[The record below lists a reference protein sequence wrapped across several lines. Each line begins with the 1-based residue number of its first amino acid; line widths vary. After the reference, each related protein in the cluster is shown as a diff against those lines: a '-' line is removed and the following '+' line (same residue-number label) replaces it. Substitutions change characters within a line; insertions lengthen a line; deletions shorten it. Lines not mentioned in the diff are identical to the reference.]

1 MRWGKRLLIG
11 TASVLVVLAAVPGIL
26 LGTDTGLQII
36 KGTLEKTVPGLKIE
50 SLSGSAFSLK
60 ADNLQY
66 TAPGLTFRGN
76 VSWSLNAS
84 KLLSRRVDLNAF
96 ELSEAT
102 LRIRTQEMASSAST
116 PVPKSPTQKLD
127 KTQTSRF
134 KTPIAVIVKRVAIK
148 NLQADI
154 DGNLVNVGLLQTQAV
169 WTQSRIDIDSVLL
182 RDSSFQ
188 SAETPPS
195 DESIG
200 SALKRTFS
208 EVIVPTIPAIELP
221 LDLNLK
227 RFELS
232 NFTIKGNPDQTVDSV
247 TFALTAQ
254 NGAVALE
261 NIAARA
267 IGAEL
272 TGAVTLGLDARHEMT
287 LDLNLSALVAREAIP
302 TGVLP
307 TIAEPTTEEIENF
320 YERLKDVRAERLKA
334 AQERRAKRRAQGIEP
349 RKQVDAKTL
358 TREEKRELRRKA
370 QARLKR
376 RIERWRDSVRG
387 LLPKPEPQPP
397 VTINLTLSGQG
408 SLNDT
413 LSLSGR
419 IENVPGVQGASFVL
433 TASPTKLGLPLS
445 AEIRADK
452 VEISG
457 AIVNAVDVNLSGK
470 AVDYALNATAKAL
483 YPVDEKHSVT
493 ADVVIRG
500 KGSEVASH
508 LTDFSILSNV
518 GRVQID
524 GQANWEKN
532 VRFAAALNLSG
543 LNTKEVLPQ
552 TPLTVDGSFVIW
564 GERQNGRWKAK
575 LQDLT
580 VLGELRGQSLA
591 LTGAVE
597 SHGNGIVEAPELYF
611 AVGNNTFEFSGKA
624 DFAKDVP
631 ELDFKTK
638 IDAPDFGLVD
648 PNLLGSVKGTLA
660 VTGTTRLPVINAD
673 LTARNIDYFGTT
685 LKRGHLTGRM
695 RSRDVV
701 SGRLTLQL
709 TDFKTQGVDIRKAT
723 IELRGNE
730 LRHNLTVHTEG
741 TPISVDAK
749 ISGIYERMLGNWAG
763 ALAELKVKTAYGPVT
778 LEKPMRLAYVPDL
791 NRANVSK
798 ACLAH
803 THARLCLENDLKI
816 DLTNRSDLR
825 ILIGLPKFD
834 LAFIKQYFP
843 GRFVADGIIKA
854 NADVTLPAGLSE
866 LPRGR
871 VTVRAQDIST
881 KYRMDLSDLRVG
893 FNSVQLSFANA
904 KDSIEGNWKIDIKDN
919 GDIEGSLRMS
929 DLFNTRTVDGALKFV
944 AVDATLVN
952 SFLSPGESA
961 EGQWFGN
968 LRFAGTLEEPLI
980 YGRTGLFNAKL
991 DSTKLPFEML
1001 PSDIKLTFNGNS
1013 STLEGHLKT
1022 PQGEVALNGS
1032 ADWRTIGEGKA
1043 IVTTKGSNLRVTL
1056 PPDIEFDLTTDVTC
1070 EASSDLIK
1078 LDGAISIP
1086 WAKVSVSKLPASA
1099 VDVSDDV
1106 VRLDRPR
1113 AKKKA
1118 AGKPIPIESNL
1129 RIHIGDDV
1137 RVEAMG
1143 LKARLTGNL
1152 NVIQDNGTLGL
1163 TGQISVPTGSFKA
1176 YGQDLLVRRGE
1187 FHFVGAVANPLLDLE
1202 AIRNP
1207 DRTADDVIAGI
1218 RVTGSVDSPQVAVFT
1233 DPAKSETEALSYL
1246 IRGEGLDPSGDSD
1259 NTMITSALINLGLS
1273 QGSHVFESLGD
1284 AVGISGLGFETEG
1297 VGDSSQLVVSGYVLP
1312 GLKVKYGVGIFDSL
1326 ATLTLRYR
1334 VIPKLYVEAVSGV
1347 DQALDLL
1354 YSFEF

>member
-1 MRWGKRLLIG
+1 MTWAKRLFIG
-11 TASVLVVLAAVPGIL
+11 AASVLVVLAAVPGFL
-26 LGTDTGLQII
+26 LGTETGLQII
-36 KGTLEKTVPGLKIE
+36 KGALEKAVPGLRIE
-50 SLSGSAFSLK
+50 SLSGSVFSLK

-66 TAPGLTFRGN
+66 DAPGLAFHGN
-76 VSWSLNAS
+76 LSWDLSVA
-84 KLLSRRVDLNAF
+84 KLLSRRVALHDF
-96 ELSEAT
+96 EISDASL
-102 LRIRTQEMASSAST
+102 LVRTQEMASSAST
-116 PVPKSPTQKLD
+116 PPLEPTTQPTD
-127 KTQTSRF
+127 KAQTSQL
-134 KTPIAVIVKRVAIK
+134 KTPVAVIVERVAIK

-208 EVIVPTIPAIELP
+208 EVIVPTIPAIEIP

-232 NFTIKGNPDQTVDSV
+232 NFTIKGNPDQTIDSV

-267 IGAEL
+267 MGAEL

-287 LDLNLSALVAREAIP
+287 LDLSLSALVAREAIP

-358 TREEKRELRRKA
+358 SREEKRELRRKA

-397 VTINLTLSGQG
+397 VAVHLTLSGQG

-493 ADVVIRG
+493 ADIVIRG

-624 DFAKDVP
+624 DFAKDIP

-648 PNLLGSVKGTLA
+648 PNLLGSVKGSLA

-709 TDFKTQGVDIRKAT
+709 TDFKTQGVDMRKAT

-741 TPISVDAK
+741 TPVSVDAK

-881 KYRMDLSDLRVG
+881 KYRMDLSDLKVG
-893 FNSVQLSFANA
+893 FNSVQLTFANA

-929 DLFNTRTVDGALKFV
+929 DLFNTRTVDGTLKFV

-1163 TGQISVPTGSFKA
+1163 TGQISVPSGNFKA

-1233 DPAKSETEALSYL
+1233 DPVKSETEALSYL

-1334 VIPKLYVEAVSGV
+1334 VIPRLYVEAVSGV

>member
-169 WTQSRIDIDSVLL
+169 LTQSLIDIDSVLL

-267 IGAEL
+267 MGAEL

-349 RKQVDAKTL
+349 HKQVDAKTL

-493 ADVVIRG
+493 ADIVIRG

-591 LTGAVE
+591 LTGTVE

-624 DFAKDVP
+624 DFAKDIP

-881 KYRMDLSDLRVG
+881 KYRMDLSDLKVG

-929 DLFNTRTVDGALKFV
+929 DLFNTRTVDGTLKFV

-1152 NVIQDNGTLGL
+1152 NVIQGNGTLGL
-1163 TGQISVPTGSFKA
+1163 TGQISVPSGSFKA

-1218 RVTGSVDSPQVAVFT
+1218 RVTGSVDSPQVAVFS

-1334 VIPKLYVEAVSGV
+1334 VIPRLYVEAVSGV

>member
-1 MRWGKRLLIG
+1 M
-11 TASVLVVLAAVPGIL
+11 LVVLAAVPGIL

-102 LRIRTQEMASSAST
+102 LQIRTQEMASSAST

-232 NFTIKGNPDQTVDSV
+232 NFTIKGNPNQTVDSV

-267 IGAEL
+267 MGAEL

-433 TASPTKLGLPLS
+433 TAFPTKLGLPLS

-493 ADVVIRG
+493 ADIVIRG

-591 LTGAVE
+591 LTGTVE
-597 SHGNGIVEAPELYF
+597 SHGNDIVEAPELYF

-624 DFAKDVP
+624 DFAKDIP

-881 KYRMDLSDLRVG
+881 KYRMDLSDLKVG

-929 DLFNTRTVDGALKFV
+929 DLFNTRTVDGTLKFV

-1163 TGQISVPTGSFKA
+1163 TGQISVPSGSFKA

-1334 VIPKLYVEAVSGV
+1334 VIPRLYVEAVSGV

>member
-1 MRWGKRLLIG
+1 MTWAKRLFIG
-11 TASVLVVLAAVPGIL
+11 AASVLVVLAAVPGFL
-26 LGTDTGLQII
+26 LGTETGLQII
-36 KGTLEKTVPGLKIE
+36 KGALEKAVPGLKIE

-66 TAPGLTFRGN
+66 DATGLAFHGN
-76 VSWSLNAS
+76 LSWDLSVA
-84 KLLSRRVDLNAF
+84 KLLSRRVALHDF
-96 ELSEAT
+96 EISDASL
-102 LRIRTQEMASSAST
+102 LVRTQEMASSAST
-116 PVPKSPTQKLD
+116 PPLEPTTQPTD
-127 KTQTSRF
+127 KAQTSQL
-134 KTPIAVIVKRVAIK
+134 KTPVAVIVERVAIK

-208 EVIVPTIPAIELP
+208 EVIVPTIPAIEIP

-232 NFTIKGNPDQTVDSV
+232 NFTIKGNPDQTIDSV

-267 IGAEL
+267 MGAEL

-287 LDLNLSALVAREAIP
+287 LDLSLSALVAREAIP

-358 TREEKRELRRKA
+358 SREEKRELRRKA

-397 VTINLTLSGQG
+397 VAVHLTLSGQG

-493 ADVVIRG
+493 ADIVIRG

-624 DFAKDVP
+624 DFAKDIP

-709 TDFKTQGVDIRKAT
+709 TDIKTQGVDMRKAT

-741 TPISVDAK
+741 TPVSVDAK

-881 KYRMDLSDLRVG
+881 KYRMDLSDLKVG
-893 FNSVQLSFANA
+893 FNSVHLSFANA

-929 DLFNTRTVDGALKFV
+929 DLFNSRTVDGTLKFV

-1129 RIHIGDDV
+1129 RIHIGDEV

-1163 TGQISVPTGSFKA
+1163 TGQISVPSGSFKA

-1334 VIPKLYVEAVSGV
+1334 VIPRLYVEAVSGV

>member
-1 MRWGKRLLIG
+1 M
-11 TASVLVVLAAVPGIL
+11 LVVLAAVPGIL

-267 IGAEL
+267 MGAEL

-397 VTINLTLSGQG
+397 VTIILTLSGQG

-452 VEISG
+452 VEISS

-493 ADVVIRG
+493 ADIVIRG
-500 KGSEVASH
+500 KGSEVDSH

-575 LQDLT
+575 LQDFT

-648 PNLLGSVKGTLA
+648 PNLLGSLKGTLA

-881 KYRMDLSDLRVG
+881 KYRMDLSDLKVG

-929 DLFNTRTVDGALKFV
+929 DLFNTRTVDGTLKFV

-1334 VIPKLYVEAVSGV
+1334 VIPRLYVEAVSGV

>member
-267 IGAEL
+267 MGAEL

-493 ADVVIRG
+493 ADIVIRG

-591 LTGAVE
+591 LTGTVE

-624 DFAKDVP
+624 DFAKDIP

-881 KYRMDLSDLRVG
+881 KYRMDLSDLKVG

-904 KDSIEGNWKIDIKDN
+904 KDSIEGNWKVDIKGN

-1334 VIPKLYVEAVSGV
+1334 VIPRLYVEAVSGV

>member
-261 NIAARA
+261 NIAARTM
-267 IGAEL
+267 GAEL

-287 LDLNLSALVAREAIP
+287 LDLNLSTLVAREAIP

-493 ADVVIRG
+493 ADIVIRG

-591 LTGAVE
+591 LTGTVE

-624 DFAKDVP
+624 DFAKDIP

-881 KYRMDLSDLRVG
+881 KYRMDLSDLKVG

-919 GDIEGSLRMS
+919 GDIEGSLRIS
-929 DLFNTRTVDGALKFV
+929 DLFNTRTVDGTLKFV

-1334 VIPKLYVEAVSGV
+1334 VIPRLYVEAVSGV

>member
-267 IGAEL
+267 MGAEL

-881 KYRMDLSDLRVG
+881 KYRMDLSDLKVG
-893 FNSVQLSFANA
+893 FNSVQLTFANA

-929 DLFNTRTVDGALKFV
+929 DLFNTRTVDGTLKFV

-1078 LDGAISIP
+1078 LAGAISIP

-1334 VIPKLYVEAVSGV
+1334 VIPRLYVEAVSGV

>member
-116 PVPKSPTQKLD
+116 PVPKSPTQKPD

-134 KTPIAVIVKRVAIK
+134 KTPIAVIVKRVTIK
-148 NLQADI
+148 NLQAYI

-232 NFTIKGNPDQTVDSV
+232 NFTIKGNPNQTVDSV

-267 IGAEL
+267 MGAEL

-730 LRHNLTVHTEG
+730 LRHNLTVYTEG

-871 VTVRAQDIST
+871 VTVRTQDIST
-881 KYRMDLSDLRVG
+881 KYRMDLSDLKVG

-1099 VDVSDDV
+1099 VDVSDDA

-1163 TGQISVPTGSFKA
+1163 TGQISVPSGSFKA

-1218 RVTGSVDSPQVAVFT
+1218 RVTGSVDSPQVTVFT

-1334 VIPKLYVEAVSGV
+1334 VIPRLYVEAVSGV

>member
-1 MRWGKRLLIG
+1 MTWAKRLFIG
-11 TASVLVVLAAVPGIL
+11 AASVLVVLAAVPGFL
-26 LGTDTGLQII
+26 LGTETGLQII

-84 KLLSRRVDLNAF
+84 KLLSRRVDLKVF

-116 PVPKSPTQKLD
+116 PPPEPTTQPTD
-127 KTQTSRF
+127 KTQTSQL
-134 KTPIAVIVKRVAIK
+134 KTPVAVIVDRVTIK

-267 IGAEL
+267 MGAEL

-543 LNTKEVLPQ
+543 LNTKEALPQ

-591 LTGAVE
+591 LTGTVE

-624 DFAKDVP
+624 DFAKDIP

-791 NRANVSK
+791 NRANVSR

-881 KYRMDLSDLRVG
+881 KYRMDLSDLKVG
-893 FNSVQLSFANA
+893 FNSVQLTFANA

-929 DLFNTRTVDGALKFV
+929 DLFNTRTVDGTLKFV

-1163 TGQISVPTGSFKA
+1163 TGQISVPSGSFKA

-1334 VIPKLYVEAVSGV
+1334 VIPRLYVEAVSGV

>member
-1 MRWGKRLLIG
+1 M
-11 TASVLVVLAAVPGIL
+11 LVVLAAVPGIL

-102 LRIRTQEMASSAST
+102 LQIRTQEMASSAST

-267 IGAEL
+267 MGAEL

-419 IENVPGVQGASFVL
+419 LENVPGVQGASFVL

-524 GQANWEKN
+524 GQANWEKS

-881 KYRMDLSDLRVG
+881 KYRMDLSDLKVG

-929 DLFNTRTVDGALKFV
+929 DLFNTRTVDGTLKFV

-1099 VDVSDDV
+1099 VDVTDDV

-1284 AVGISGLGFETEG
+1284 AVGISGLGFETVG

-1334 VIPKLYVEAVSGV
+1334 VIPRLYVEAVSGI

>member
-1 MRWGKRLLIG
+1 M
-11 TASVLVVLAAVPGIL
+11 LVVLAAVPGIL

-200 SALKRTFS
+200 SVLKRTFS

-267 IGAEL
+267 MGAEL

-591 LTGAVE
+591 LTGTVE

-624 DFAKDVP
+624 DFAKDIP

-709 TDFKTQGVDIRKAT
+709 TDFKTQGIDIRKAT

-881 KYRMDLSDLRVG
+881 KYRMDLSDLKVG

-1129 RIHIGDDV
+1129 RIHIGDNV

-1207 DRTADDVIAGI
+1207 DRTADDVTAGI

-1334 VIPKLYVEAVSGV
+1334 VIPRLYVEAVSGV

>member
-1 MRWGKRLLIG
+1 M
-11 TASVLVVLAAVPGIL
+11 LVVLAAVPGIL

-267 IGAEL
+267 MSAEL

-493 ADVVIRG
+493 ADIVIRG

-624 DFAKDVP
+624 DFAKDIP

-648 PNLLGSVKGTLA
+648 PNLLGSVKGTLT

-763 ALAELKVKTAYGPVT
+763 ALAELIVKTAYGPVT

-881 KYRMDLSDLRVG
+881 KYRMDLSDLKVG
-893 FNSVQLSFANA
+893 FNSVHLSFANA

-929 DLFNTRTVDGALKFV
+929 DLFNTRTVDGTLKFV

-1187 FHFVGAVANPLLDLE
+1187 FHFVGAVTNPLLDLE

-1334 VIPKLYVEAVSGV
+1334 VIPRLYVEAVSGV

>member
-1 MRWGKRLLIG
+1 M
-11 TASVLVVLAAVPGIL
+11 LVVLAAVPGIL

-267 IGAEL
+267 MGAEL

-524 GQANWEKN
+524 GQANWEKS

-741 TPISVDAK
+741 SPISVDAK

-881 KYRMDLSDLRVG
+881 KYRMDLSDLKVG

-929 DLFNTRTVDGALKFV
+929 DLFNTRTVDGTLKFV

-1334 VIPKLYVEAVSGV
+1334 VIPRLYVEAVSGV

>member
-60 ADNLQY
+60 ADKLQY

-76 VSWSLNAS
+76 VSWSLDAS

-116 PVPKSPTQKLD
+116 PPAEPTTQPTD
-127 KTQTSRF
+127 KAQTSQL
-134 KTPIAVIVKRVAIK
+134 KTPVAVIVDRVTIK

-188 SAETPPS
+188 SAKTPPS

-232 NFTIKGNPDQTVDSV
+232 NFTIKGNPNQTVDSV

-267 IGAEL
+267 MGAEL

-287 LDLNLSALVAREAIP
+287 LDLNLSTLVAREAIP

-493 ADVVIRG
+493 ADIVIRG

-624 DFAKDVP
+624 DFAKDIP

-816 DLTNRSDLR
+816 DLTNRSGLR

-881 KYRMDLSDLRVG
+881 KYRMDLSDLKVG
-893 FNSVQLSFANA
+893 FNSVHLSFANA

-929 DLFNTRTVDGALKFV
+929 DLFNTRTVDGTLKFV

-1099 VDVSDDV
+1099 VDVSGDV

-1334 VIPKLYVEAVSGV
+1334 VIPRLYVEAVSGV

>member
-254 NGAVALE
+254 NGAVAIE

-267 IGAEL
+267 MGAEL

-493 ADVVIRG
+493 ADIVIRG

-532 VRFAAALNLSG
+532 VHFAAALNLSG

-591 LTGAVE
+591 LTGTVE

-624 DFAKDVP
+624 DFAKDIP

-881 KYRMDLSDLRVG
+881 KYRMDLSDLKVG

-1113 AKKKA
+1113 TKKKA

-1334 VIPKLYVEAVSGV
+1334 VIPRLYVEAVSGV

>member
-26 LGTDTGLQII
+26 LGTDMGLQII

-221 LDLNLK
+221 LDLHLK

-232 NFTIKGNPDQTVDSV
+232 NFTIKGNPNQTVDSV

-267 IGAEL
+267 MGAEL

-483 YPVDEKHSVT
+483 YPVDEKHSIT

-591 LTGAVE
+591 LTGTVE

-624 DFAKDVP
+624 DFAKDIP

-709 TDFKTQGVDIRKAT
+709 TDLKTQGVDIRKAT

-881 KYRMDLSDLRVG
+881 KYRMDLSDLKVG

-929 DLFNTRTVDGALKFV
+929 DLFNTRTVDGTLKFV

-1099 VDVSDDV
+1099 VDVSDDA

-1163 TGQISVPTGSFKA
+1163 TGQISVPSGSFKA

-1334 VIPKLYVEAVSGV
+1334 VIPRLYVEAVSGV

>member
-36 KGTLEKTVPGLKIE
+36 KGALEKAVPGLKIE

-60 ADNLQY
+60 ADKLQY

-188 SAETPPS
+188 SAGTPPS

-267 IGAEL
+267 MGAEL

-358 TREEKRELRRKA
+358 TREEKRELRRKV

-508 LTDFSILSNV
+508 LTDFSILSNI

-881 KYRMDLSDLRVG
+881 KYRMDLSDLKVG

-929 DLFNTRTVDGALKFV
+929 DLFNTRTVDGTLKFV

-1163 TGQISVPTGSFKA
+1163 TGQISVPSGSFKA

-1218 RVTGSVDSPQVAVFT
+1218 RVTGSVDSPQIAVFT

-1334 VIPKLYVEAVSGV
+1334 VIPRLYVEAVSGV

>member
-1 MRWGKRLLIG
+1 MTWAKRLFIG
-11 TASVLVVLAAVPGIL
+11 AASVLVVLAAVPGFL
-26 LGTDTGLQII
+26 LGTETGLQII
-36 KGTLEKTVPGLKIE
+36 KGALEKAVPGLRIE
-50 SLSGSAFSLK
+50 SLSGSVFSLK

-66 TAPGLTFRGN
+66 DAPGLAFHGN
-76 VSWSLNAS
+76 LSWDLSVA
-84 KLLSRRVDLNAF
+84 KLLSRRVALHDF
-96 ELSEAT
+96 EISDASL
-102 LRIRTQEMASSAST
+102 LVRTQEMASSAST
-116 PVPKSPTQKLD
+116 PPLEPTTQPTD
-127 KTQTSRF
+127 KAQTSQL
-134 KTPIAVIVKRVAIK
+134 KTPVAVIVERVAIK

-208 EVIVPTIPAIELP
+208 EVIVPTIPAIEIP

-232 NFTIKGNPDQTVDSV
+232 NFTIKGNPDQTIDSV

-267 IGAEL
+267 MGAEL

-287 LDLNLSALVAREAIP
+287 LDLSLSALVAREAIP

-358 TREEKRELRRKA
+358 SREEKRELRRKA

-397 VTINLTLSGQG
+397 VAVHLTLSGQG

-493 ADVVIRG
+493 ADIVIRG

-624 DFAKDVP
+624 DFAKDIP

-709 TDFKTQGVDIRKAT
+709 TDFKTQGVDMRKAT

-741 TPISVDAK
+741 TPVSVDAK

-881 KYRMDLSDLRVG
+881 KYRMDLSDLKVG
-893 FNSVQLSFANA
+893 FNSVQLTFANA

-929 DLFNTRTVDGALKFV
+929 DLFNTRTVDGTLKFV

-1163 TGQISVPTGSFKA
+1163 TGQISVPSGSFKA

-1334 VIPKLYVEAVSGV
+1334 VIPRLYVEAVSGV

>member
-127 KTQTSRF
+127 KTQTLRF

-267 IGAEL
+267 MGAEL
-272 TGAVTLGLDARHEMT
+272 TGAVTLGLDAQHEMT

-483 YPVDEKHSVT
+483 YPVDEKYSVT

-881 KYRMDLSDLRVG
+881 KYRMDLSDLKVG

-1334 VIPKLYVEAVSGV
+1334 VIPRLYVEAVSGV

>member
-1 MRWGKRLLIG
+1 MTWAKRLFIG
-11 TASVLVVLAAVPGIL
+11 AASVLVVLAAVPGFL
-26 LGTDTGLQII
+26 LGTETGLQII
-36 KGTLEKTVPGLKIE
+36 KGALEKTVPGLKIE

-66 TAPGLTFRGN
+66 DAPGLAFHGN
-76 VSWSLNAS
+76 LSWDLSVA
-84 KLLSRRVDLNAF
+84 KLLSRRVSLHDF
-96 ELSEAT
+96 EISDASL
-102 LRIRTQEMASSAST
+102 LVRTQEMASSAST
-116 PVPKSPTQKLD
+116 PPPEPTTQPTD
-127 KTQTSRF
+127 KAQTSQL
-134 KTPIAVIVKRVAIK
+134 KTPVAVIVERVAIK

-208 EVIVPTIPAIELP
+208 EVIVPTIPAIEIP

-232 NFTIKGNPDQTVDSV
+232 NFTIKGNPDQTIDSV

-267 IGAEL
+267 MGAEL

-287 LDLNLSALVAREAIP
+287 LDLSLSALVAREAIP

-320 YERLKDVRAERLKA
+320 YEHLKDVRAERLKA

-358 TREEKRELRRKA
+358 SREEKRELRRKA

-397 VTINLTLSGQG
+397 VAVHLTLSGQG

-493 ADVVIRG
+493 ADIVIRG

-624 DFAKDVP
+624 DFAKDIP

-709 TDFKTQGVDIRKAT
+709 TDFKTQGVDMRKAT

-741 TPISVDAK
+741 TPVSVDVK

-881 KYRMDLSDLRVG
+881 KYRMDLSDLKVG
-893 FNSVQLSFANA
+893 FNSVHLSFANA

-929 DLFNTRTVDGALKFV
+929 DLFNTRTVDGTLKFV

-1143 LKARLTGNL
+1143 LKARLNGNL

-1163 TGQISVPTGSFKA
+1163 TGQISVPSGSFKA

-1233 DPAKSETEALSYL
+1233 DPVKSETEALSYL

-1334 VIPKLYVEAVSGV
+1334 VIPRLYVEAVSGV

>member
-26 LGTDTGLQII
+26 LSTDTGLQII

-267 IGAEL
+267 MGAEL

-334 AQERRAKRRAQGIEP
+334 AQERRAKLRAQGIEP

-493 ADVVIRG
+493 ADIVIRG
-500 KGSEVASH
+500 KGSEVVSH

-591 LTGAVE
+591 LTGTVE

-624 DFAKDVP
+624 DFAKDIP

-881 KYRMDLSDLRVG
+881 KYRMDLSDLKVG
-893 FNSVQLSFANA
+893 FNSVHLSFANA

-1163 TGQISVPTGSFKA
+1163 TGQISVPSGSFKA

-1334 VIPKLYVEAVSGV
+1334 VIPRLYVEAVSGV

>member
-36 KGTLEKTVPGLKIE
+36 KGTLEKTVPGLEIE

-267 IGAEL
+267 MGAEL

-493 ADVVIRG
+493 ADIVIRG

-591 LTGAVE
+591 LTGTVE

-854 NADVTLPAGLSE
+854 NADVTFPAGLSE

-881 KYRMDLSDLRVG
+881 KYRMDLSDLKVG
-893 FNSVQLSFANA
+893 FNSVHLSFANA

-929 DLFNTRTVDGALKFV
+929 DLFNTRTVDGTLKFV

-1099 VDVSDDV
+1099 VDVSDDA

-1118 AGKPIPIESNL
+1118 AGRPIPIESNL

-1163 TGQISVPTGSFKA
+1163 TGQISVPSGSFKA

-1334 VIPKLYVEAVSGV
+1334 VIPRLYVEAVSGV

>member
-134 KTPIAVIVKRVAIK
+134 KTPIAVIVDRVTIK

-267 IGAEL
+267 MGAEL

-881 KYRMDLSDLRVG
+881 KYRMDLSDLKVG
-893 FNSVQLSFANA
+893 FNSVQLTFANA

-929 DLFNTRTVDGALKFV
+929 DLFNTRTVDGTLKFV

-1163 TGQISVPTGSFKA
+1163 TGQISVPSGSFKA

-1334 VIPKLYVEAVSGV
+1334 VIPRLYVEAVSGV

>member
-1 MRWGKRLLIG
+1 MTWAKRLFIG
-11 TASVLVVLAAVPGIL
+11 AASVLVVLAAVPGFL
-26 LGTDTGLQII
+26 LGTETGLQII
-36 KGTLEKTVPGLKIE
+36 KGALEKTVPGLKIE

-66 TAPGLTFRGN
+66 DAPGLAFHGN
-76 VSWSLNAS
+76 LSWDLSVA
-84 KLLSRRVDLNAF
+84 KLLSRRVSLHDF
-96 ELSEAT
+96 EISDASL
-102 LRIRTQEMASSAST
+102 LVRTQEMASSAST
-116 PVPKSPTQKLD
+116 PPPEPTTQPTD
-127 KTQTSRF
+127 KAQTSQL
-134 KTPIAVIVKRVAIK
+134 KTPVAVIVERVAIK

-208 EVIVPTIPAIELP
+208 EVIVPTIPAIEIP

-232 NFTIKGNPDQTVDSV
+232 NFTIKGNPDQTIDSV

-267 IGAEL
+267 MGAEL

-287 LDLNLSALVAREAIP
+287 LDLSLSALVAREAIP

-358 TREEKRELRRKA
+358 SREEKRELRRKA

-397 VTINLTLSGQG
+397 VAVHLTLSGQG

-493 ADVVIRG
+493 ADIVIRG
-500 KGSEVASH
+500 KGSEVTSH

-624 DFAKDVP
+624 DFAKDIP

-709 TDFKTQGVDIRKAT
+709 TDFKTQGVDMRKAT

-741 TPISVDAK
+741 TPVSVDAK

-881 KYRMDLSDLRVG
+881 KYRMDLSDLKVG
-893 FNSVQLSFANA
+893 FNSVHLSFANA

-929 DLFNTRTVDGALKFV
+929 DLFNTRTVDGTLKFV

-1163 TGQISVPTGSFKA
+1163 TGQISVPSGSFKA

-1218 RVTGSVDSPQVAVFT
+1218 RMTGSVDSPQVAVFT
-1233 DPAKSETEALSYL
+1233 DPVKSETEALSYL

-1334 VIPKLYVEAVSGV
+1334 VIPRLYVEAVSGV

>member
-1 MRWGKRLLIG
+1 M
-11 TASVLVVLAAVPGIL
+11 LVVLAAVPGIL

-232 NFTIKGNPDQTVDSV
+232 NFTIKGNPNQTVDSV

-267 IGAEL
+267 MGAEL

-591 LTGAVE
+591 LTGTVE

-624 DFAKDVP
+624 DFAKDIP

-648 PNLLGSVKGTLA
+648 PNLLGSVKGSLA

-881 KYRMDLSDLRVG
+881 KYRMDLSDLKVG

-929 DLFNTRTVDGALKFV
+929 DLFNTRTVDGTLKFV

-1334 VIPKLYVEAVSGV
+1334 VIPRLYVEAVSGV

>member
-1 MRWGKRLLIG
+1 MTWAKRLFIG
-11 TASVLVVLAAVPGIL
+11 AASVLVVLAAVPGFL
-26 LGTDTGLQII
+26 LGTETGLQII
-36 KGTLEKTVPGLKIE
+36 KSALEKTVPGLKIE

-66 TAPGLTFRGN
+66 DAPGLAFHGN
-76 VSWSLNAS
+76 LSWDLSVA
-84 KLLSRRVDLNAF
+84 KLLSRRVALHDF
-96 ELSEAT
+96 EISDASL
-102 LRIRTQEMASSAST
+102 LVRTQEMASSAST
-116 PVPKSPTQKLD
+116 PPLEPTTQPTD
-127 KTQTSRF
+127 KAQTSQL
-134 KTPIAVIVKRVAIK
+134 KTPVAVIVERVAIK

-208 EVIVPTIPAIELP
+208 EVIVPTIPAIEIP

-232 NFTIKGNPDQTVDSV
+232 NFTIKGNPDQTIDSV

-267 IGAEL
+267 MGAEL

-287 LDLNLSALVAREAIP
+287 LDLSLSALVAREAIP

-358 TREEKRELRRKA
+358 SREEKRELRRKA

-397 VTINLTLSGQG
+397 VAVHLTLSGQG

-493 ADVVIRG
+493 ADIVIRG

-624 DFAKDVP
+624 DFAKDIP

-709 TDFKTQGVDIRKAT
+709 TDFKTQGVDMRKAT

-741 TPISVDAK
+741 TPVSVDAK

-881 KYRMDLSDLRVG
+881 KYRMDLSDLKVG
-893 FNSVQLSFANA
+893 FNSVHLSFANA

-929 DLFNTRTVDGALKFV
+929 DLFNSRTVDGTLKFV

-1043 IVTTKGSNLRVTL
+1043 IVTTQGSNLRVTL

-1163 TGQISVPTGSFKA
+1163 TGQISVPSGSFKA

-1334 VIPKLYVEAVSGV
+1334 VIPRLYVEAVSGV

>member
-102 LRIRTQEMASSAST
+102 LQIRTQEMASSAST

-267 IGAEL
+267 MGAEL

-419 IENVPGVQGASFVL
+419 LENVPGVQGASFVL

-524 GQANWEKN
+524 GQANWEKS

-881 KYRMDLSDLRVG
+881 KYRMDLSDLKVG

-929 DLFNTRTVDGALKFV
+929 DLFNTRTVDGTLKFV

-1284 AVGISGLGFETEG
+1284 AVGISGLGFETVG

-1334 VIPKLYVEAVSGV
+1334 VIPRLYVEAVSGI

>member
-1 MRWGKRLLIG
+1 MTWAKRLFIG
-11 TASVLVVLAAVPGIL
+11 AASVLVVLAAVPGFL
-26 LGTDTGLQII
+26 LGTETGLQII
-36 KGTLEKTVPGLKIE
+36 KGALEKTVPGLKIE

-66 TAPGLTFRGN
+66 DAPGLAFHGN
-76 VSWSLNAS
+76 LSWDLSVA
-84 KLLSRRVDLNAF
+84 KLLSRRVALHDF
-96 ELSEAT
+96 EISDASL
-102 LRIRTQEMASSAST
+102 LVRTQEMASSAST
-116 PVPKSPTQKLD
+116 PPLEPTTQPTD
-127 KTQTSRF
+127 KAQTSQL
-134 KTPIAVIVKRVAIK
+134 KTPVAVIVERVAIK

-208 EVIVPTIPAIELP
+208 EVIVPTIPAIEIP

-232 NFTIKGNPDQTVDSV
+232 NFTIKGNPDQTIDSV

-267 IGAEL
+267 MGAEL

-287 LDLNLSALVAREAIP
+287 LDLSLSALVAREAIP

-358 TREEKRELRRKA
+358 SREEKRELRRKA

-397 VTINLTLSGQG
+397 VAVHLTLSGQG

-493 ADVVIRG
+493 ADIVIRG

-624 DFAKDVP
+624 DFAKDIP

-709 TDFKTQGVDIRKAT
+709 TDFKTQGVDMRKAT

-741 TPISVDAK
+741 TPVSVDAK

-881 KYRMDLSDLRVG
+881 KYRMDLSDLKVG
-893 FNSVQLSFANA
+893 FNSVHLSFANA

-929 DLFNTRTVDGALKFV
+929 DLFNSRTVDGTLKFV

-1099 VDVSDDV
+1099 VDVSYDV

-1163 TGQISVPTGSFKA
+1163 TGQISVPSGSFKA

-1233 DPAKSETEALSYL
+1233 DPVKSETEALSYL

-1334 VIPKLYVEAVSGV
+1334 VIPRLYVEAVSGV

>member
-1 MRWGKRLLIG
+1 MTWAKRLFIG
-11 TASVLVVLAAVPGIL
+11 AASVLVVLAAVPGFL
-26 LGTDTGLQII
+26 LGTETGLQII
-36 KGTLEKTVPGLKIE
+36 KGALEKTVPGLKIE

-66 TAPGLTFRGN
+66 DAPGLAFHGN
-76 VSWSLNAS
+76 LSWDLSVA
-84 KLLSRRVDLNAF
+84 KLLSRRVALHDF
-96 ELSEAT
+96 EISDASL
-102 LRIRTQEMASSAST
+102 LVRTQEMASSAST
-116 PVPKSPTQKLD
+116 PPPEPTTQPTD
-127 KTQTSRF
+127 KAQTSQL
-134 KTPIAVIVKRVAIK
+134 KTPVAVIVERVAIK

-208 EVIVPTIPAIELP
+208 EVIVPTIPAIEIP

-232 NFTIKGNPDQTVDSV
+232 NFTIKGNPDQTIDSV

-267 IGAEL
+267 MGAEL

-287 LDLNLSALVAREAIP
+287 LDLSLSALVAREAIP

-358 TREEKRELRRKA
+358 SREEKRELRRKA

-397 VTINLTLSGQG
+397 VAVHLTLSGQG

-493 ADVVIRG
+493 ADIVIRG

-624 DFAKDVP
+624 DFAKDIP

-709 TDFKTQGVDIRKAT
+709 TDFKTQGVDMRKAT

-741 TPISVDAK
+741 TPVSVDAK

-881 KYRMDLSDLRVG
+881 KYRMDLSDLKVG
-893 FNSVQLSFANA
+893 FNSVHLSFANA

-929 DLFNTRTVDGALKFV
+929 DLFNSRTVDGTLKFV

-1118 AGKPIPIESNL
+1118 AGRPIPIESNL

-1163 TGQISVPTGSFKA
+1163 TGQISVPSGSFKA

-1334 VIPKLYVEAVSGV
+1334 VIPRLCQRRGSSA
-1347 DQALDLL
+1347 
-1354 YSFEF
+1354 

>member
-1 MRWGKRLLIG
+1 M
-11 TASVLVVLAAVPGIL
+11 LVVLAAVPGIL

-261 NIAARA
+261 NIAARTM
-267 IGAEL
+267 GAEL

-320 YERLKDVRAERLKA
+320 YERLKNVRAERLKA

-483 YPVDEKHSVT
+483 YPIDEKHSVT
-493 ADVVIRG
+493 ADIVIRG

-543 LNTKEVLPQ
+543 LNIKEVLPQ

-624 DFAKDVP
+624 DFAKDIP

-881 KYRMDLSDLRVG
+881 KYRMDLSDLKVG

-929 DLFNTRTVDGALKFV
+929 DLFNTRTVDGTLKFV

-1163 TGQISVPTGSFKA
+1163 TGQISVPSGSFKA

-1334 VIPKLYVEAVSGV
+1334 VIPRLYVEAVSGV

>member
-1 MRWGKRLLIG
+1 M
-11 TASVLVVLAAVPGIL
+11 LVVLAAVPGIL

-60 ADNLQY
+60 ADKLQY
-66 TAPGLTFRGN
+66 TAPGLMFRGN

-881 KYRMDLSDLRVG
+881 KYRMDLSDLKVG
-893 FNSVQLSFANA
+893 FNSVQLSCANA

-1163 TGQISVPTGSFKA
+1163 TGQISVPSGSFKA

-1187 FHFVGAVANPLLDLE
+1187 FHFVGAVANPLLDME

-1334 VIPKLYVEAVSGV
+1334 VIPRLYVEAVSGV

>member
-102 LRIRTQEMASSAST
+102 LQIRTQEMASSAST

-247 TFALTAQ
+247 TFALTTQ

-267 IGAEL
+267 MGAEL

-493 ADVVIRG
+493 ADIVIRG

-624 DFAKDVP
+624 DFAKDIP

-778 LEKPMRLAYVPDL
+778 LEKTMRLAYVPDL

-881 KYRMDLSDLRVG
+881 KYRMDLSDLKVG

-929 DLFNTRTVDGALKFV
+929 DLFNTRTVDGTLKFV

-1086 WAKVSVSKLPASA
+1086 WAKVSVSKLPTSA

-1334 VIPKLYVEAVSGV
+1334 VIPRLYVEAVSGV

>member
-1 MRWGKRLLIG
+1 MTWAKRLFIG
-11 TASVLVVLAAVPGIL
+11 AASVLVVLAAVPGFL
-26 LGTDTGLQII
+26 LGTETGLQII
-36 KGTLEKTVPGLKIE
+36 KGALEKAVPGLKIE

-102 LRIRTQEMASSAST
+102 LQIRTQEMASSAST

-267 IGAEL
+267 MGAEL

-524 GQANWEKN
+524 GQANWEKS

-741 TPISVDAK
+741 SPISVDAK

-881 KYRMDLSDLRVG
+881 KYRMDLSDLKVG

-929 DLFNTRTVDGALKFV
+929 DLFNTRTVDGTLKFV

-1176 YGQDLLVRRGE
+1176 YGQDLLVRQGE

-1246 IRGEGLDPSGDSD
+1246 IRGQGLDPSGDSD

-1334 VIPKLYVEAVSGV
+1334 VIPRLYVEAVSGV

>member
-267 IGAEL
+267 MGAEL

-524 GQANWEKN
+524 GQANWEKS

-741 TPISVDAK
+741 SPISVDAK

-881 KYRMDLSDLRVG
+881 KYRMDLSDLKVG

-929 DLFNTRTVDGALKFV
+929 DLFNTRTVDGTLKFV

-1176 YGQDLLVRRGE
+1176 YGQDLLVRQGE

-1246 IRGEGLDPSGDSD
+1246 IRGQGLDPSGDSD

-1297 VGDSSQLVVSGYVLP
+1297 VGDSSLLVVSGYVLP

-1334 VIPKLYVEAVSGV
+1334 VIPRLYVEAVSGV

>member
-1 MRWGKRLLIG
+1 MTWAKRLFIG
-11 TASVLVVLAAVPGIL
+11 AASVLVVLAAVPGFL
-26 LGTDTGLQII
+26 LGTETGLQII
-36 KGTLEKTVPGLKIE
+36 KGALEKTVPGLKIE

-66 TAPGLTFRGN
+66 DAPGLAFHGN
-76 VSWSLNAS
+76 LSWDLSVA
-84 KLLSRRVDLNAF
+84 KLLSRRVALHDF
-96 ELSEAT
+96 EISDASL
-102 LRIRTQEMASSAST
+102 LVRTQEMASSAST
-116 PVPKSPTQKLD
+116 PPLEPTTQPTD
-127 KTQTSRF
+127 KAQTSQL
-134 KTPIAVIVKRVAIK
+134 KTPVAVIVERVAIK

-208 EVIVPTIPAIELP
+208 EVIVPTIPAIEIP

-232 NFTIKGNPDQTVDSV
+232 NFTIKGNPDQTIDSV

-267 IGAEL
+267 MGAEL

-287 LDLNLSALVAREAIP
+287 LDLSLSALVAREAIP

-358 TREEKRELRRKA
+358 SREEKRELRRKA

-397 VTINLTLSGQG
+397 VAVHLTLSGQG

-493 ADVVIRG
+493 ADIVIRG

-624 DFAKDVP
+624 DFAKDIP

-709 TDFKTQGVDIRKAT
+709 TDFKTQGVDMRKAT

-741 TPISVDAK
+741 TPVSVDAK

-854 NADVTLPAGLSE
+854 NADVTLPAGFSE

-881 KYRMDLSDLRVG
+881 KYRMDLSDLKVG
-893 FNSVQLSFANA
+893 FNSVHLSFANA

-929 DLFNTRTVDGALKFV
+929 DLFNSRTVDGTLKFV

-1163 TGQISVPTGSFKA
+1163 TGQISVPSGSFKA

-1334 VIPKLYVEAVSGV
+1334 VIPRLYVEAVSGV

>member
-1 MRWGKRLLIG
+1 M
-11 TASVLVVLAAVPGIL
+11 LVVLAAVPGIL

-232 NFTIKGNPDQTVDSV
+232 NFTIKGNPNQTVDSV

-267 IGAEL
+267 MGAEL

-493 ADVVIRG
+493 ADIVIRG

-543 LNTKEVLPQ
+543 LTTKEVLPQ

-591 LTGAVE
+591 LTGTVE

-624 DFAKDVP
+624 DFAKDIP

-881 KYRMDLSDLRVG
+881 KYRMDLSDLKVG

-929 DLFNTRTVDGALKFV
+929 DLFNTRTVDGTLKFV
-944 AVDATLVN
+944 AVDATLFN

-1163 TGQISVPTGSFKA
+1163 TGQISVPSGSFKA

-1218 RVTGSVDSPQVAVFT
+1218 RVTGSVDSPQVAVFS

-1334 VIPKLYVEAVSGV
+1334 VIPRLYVEAVSGV

>member
-1 MRWGKRLLIG
+1 MTWAKRLFIG
-11 TASVLVVLAAVPGIL
+11 AASVLVVLAAVPGFL
-26 LGTDTGLQII
+26 LGTETGLQII
-36 KGTLEKTVPGLKIE
+36 KGALEKAVPGLRIE
-50 SLSGSAFSLK
+50 SLSGSVFSLK

-66 TAPGLTFRGN
+66 DAPGLAFHGN
-76 VSWSLNAS
+76 LSWDLSVA
-84 KLLSRRVDLNAF
+84 KLLSRRVALHDF
-96 ELSEAT
+96 EISDASL
-102 LRIRTQEMASSAST
+102 LVRTQEMASSAST
-116 PVPKSPTQKLD
+116 PPPEPTTQPTD
-127 KTQTSRF
+127 KAQTWQL
-134 KTPIAVIVKRVAIK
+134 KTPVAVIVERVAIK

-208 EVIVPTIPAIELP
+208 EVIVPTIPAIEIP

-232 NFTIKGNPDQTVDSV
+232 NFTIKGNPDQTIDSV

-267 IGAEL
+267 MGAEL

-287 LDLNLSALVAREAIP
+287 LDLSLSALVAREAIP

-358 TREEKRELRRKA
+358 SREEKRELRRKA

-397 VTINLTLSGQG
+397 VTVHLTLSGQG

-445 AEIRADK
+445 AEIRVDK

-493 ADVVIRG
+493 ADIVIRG

-624 DFAKDVP
+624 DFAKDIP

-709 TDFKTQGVDIRKAT
+709 TDFKTQGVDMRKAT

-741 TPISVDAK
+741 TPVSVDAK

-881 KYRMDLSDLRVG
+881 KYRMDLSDLKVG
-893 FNSVQLSFANA
+893 FNSVQLTFANA

-929 DLFNTRTVDGALKFV
+929 DLFNSRTVDGTLKFV

-1001 PSDIKLTFNGNS
+1001 PSDIKLTFDGNS
-1013 STLEGHLKT
+1013 STLEGLLKT

-1163 TGQISVPTGSFKA
+1163 TGQISVPSGSFKA

-1334 VIPKLYVEAVSGV
+1334 VIPRLYVEAVSGV

>member
-134 KTPIAVIVKRVAIK
+134 KTPIAVIIKRVAIK

-267 IGAEL
+267 MGAEL

-370 QARLKR
+370 QTRLKR

-500 KGSEVASH
+500 KGSEVVSH

-624 DFAKDVP
+624 DFAKDIP

-881 KYRMDLSDLRVG
+881 KYRMDLSDLKVG

-1099 VDVSDDV
+1099 VDVSDDA

-1163 TGQISVPTGSFKA
+1163 TGQISVPSGSFKA

-1334 VIPKLYVEAVSGV
+1334 VIPRLYVEAVSGV

>member
-1 MRWGKRLLIG
+1 MTWAKRLFIG
-11 TASVLVVLAAVPGIL
+11 ATSVLVVLAAVPGFL
-26 LGTDTGLQII
+26 LGTETGLQII
-36 KGTLEKTVPGLKIE
+36 KGALEKAVPGLRIE
-50 SLSGSAFSLK
+50 SLSGSVFSLK

-66 TAPGLTFRGN
+66 DVPGLAFHGN
-76 VSWSLNAS
+76 LSWDLSVA
-84 KLLSRRVDLNAF
+84 KLLSRRVALHDF
-96 ELSEAT
+96 EISDASL
-102 LRIRTQEMASSAST
+102 LVRTQEMASSAST

-127 KTQTSRF
+127 ETQTSRF
-134 KTPIAVIVKRVAIK
+134 KTPVAVIVERVAIK

-154 DGNLVNVGLLQTQAV
+154 DGNVVNVGLFQTQAV
-169 WTQSRIDIDSVLL
+169 WTKDRLDIDSVRLA
-182 RDSSFQ
+182 DSSLA
-188 SAETPPS
+188 SAQTPPS
-195 DESIG
+195 DEPLG
-200 SALKRTFS
+200 TMLKRTFAQP
-208 EVIVPTIPAIELP
+208 VVPEIPAVDLP
-221 LDLNLK
+221 LDVNLK
-227 RFELS
+227 HFELS
-232 NFTIKGNPDQTVDSV
+232 RFAIKGNPDQIIESA

-254 NGAVALE
+254 NGVATLE
-261 NIAARA
+261 NIAVRA
-267 IGAEL
+267 MNAEL
-272 TGAVTLGLDARHEMT
+272 TGRMTMGLDARHEVNLE
-287 LDLNLSALVAREAIP
+287 LDVSSLVPREAIP
-302 TGVLP
+302 TGTVP
-307 TIAEPTTEEIENF
+307 PVAEPTTEDIENF
-320 YERLKDVRAERLKA
+320 YERLKEVRAERLKA
-334 AQERRAKRRAQGIEP
+334 AQERRAKHRAQGQA
-349 RKQVDAKTL
+349 RKQVDIKTL
-358 TREEKRELRRKA
+358 SREERRELRRKA
-370 QARLKR
+370 NARLKR
-376 RIERWRDSVRG
+376 RIEQWRDSVRG
-387 LLPKPEPQPP
+387 LLPKREPQPP
-397 VTINLTLSGQG
+397 VTVTAKISARGALADTVTL
-408 SLNDT
+408 N
-413 LSLSGR
+413 GR
-419 IENVPGVQGASFVL
+419 VNNVPGVEGASFVL
-433 TASPTKLGLPLS
+433 KASPTTVGLPMS
-445 AEIRADK
+445 AEIKADK

-457 AIVNAVDVNLSGK
+457 SEISGVSVNLSGK
-470 AVDYALNATAKAL
+470 AVDYALQVSAKAT
-483 YPVDEKHSVT
+483 YPVDDNHSFT
-493 ADVVIRG
+493 ADVLIRG
-500 KGSEVASH
+500 KGSEVAAH
-508 LTDFSILSNV
+508 LTDFSVQSNV
-518 GRVQID
+518 GRIQID

-532 VRFAAALNLSG
+532 ARFAASLNLSG
-543 LNTKEVLPQ
+543 IDTKAVLPQ
-552 TPLTVDGSFVIW
+552 TPLKIDGSFVVW
-564 GERQNGRWKAK
+564 GSRQNGRWKAK

-611 AVGNNTFEFSGKA
+611 AVGDNTFEFSGKA
-624 DFAKDVP
+624 DFAKDIP

-648 PNLLGSVKGTLA
+648 PNLLGSIKGTLA

-673 LTARNIDYFGTT
+673 LTARNIDYLGTT

-695 RSRDVV
+695 RSSDVV

-803 THARLCLENDLKI
+803 THARLCLENDLKL

-825 ILIGLPKFD
+825 ILLSLPKFD

-871 VTVRAQDIST
+871 VTVQAKDIST
-881 KYRMDLSDLRVG
+881 KYRMDLSDLKVG

-929 DLFNTRTVDGALKFV
+929 DLFNTRTVDGTLKFV

-1001 PSDIKLTFNGNS
+1001 PSDIKLIFDGNS

-1022 PQGEVALNGS
+1022 PQGEVTLSGA

-1070 EASSDLIK
+1070 EASRDLIK
-1078 LDGAISIP
+1078 LDGSISVP

-1118 AGKPIPIESNL
+1118 AGKPIPIESHL

-1163 TGQISVPTGSFKA
+1163 TGQISVPSGNFKA

-1233 DPAKSETEALSYL
+1233 DPTKSETEALSYL

-1334 VIPKLYVEAVSGV
+1334 VIPRLYVEAVSGV